1 MRRIVETFIVAS
13 LLAAC
18 GGDPPPPA
26 TNPEP
31 QPAPTTSAVPTT
43 EPAPT
48 ATTPAPQPTTPPEPP
63 KPPPAPALKDTLGEI
78 KSIDVAAGKT
88 KKPEITKAADV
99 DAVLKAIGLDQTAEG
114 ALRKCP
120 DDLTLSLKDKDKK
133 VKGMVG
139 LCNVEG
145 LGPEFWTEGGERK
158 GIKVSDEAGLR
169 KVLKLAA
176 PKAPKAATT
185 APPPAGTAKP
195 KK

>member
-1 MRRIVETFIVAS
+1 MRRIVETFVVAS

-18 GGDPPPPA
+18 GGEPKPV

-31 QPAPTTSAVPTT
+31 QPVPTTSASTPTEPVPTAT
-43 EPAPT
+43 ATAAPT
-48 ATTPAPQPTTPPEPP
+48 ATTPPEPP

-133 VKGMVG
+133 VKGMIG
-139 LCNVEG
+139 LCNAEG

-169 KVLKLAA
+169 KILKLAA
-176 PKAPKAATT
+176 PKAAK
-185 APPPAGTAKP
+185 PPAPAGTAKP

>member
-1 MRRIVETFIVAS
+1 MRKLVETFIVAS

-31 QPAPTTSAVPTT
+31 QPAVTTPAVPTT
-43 EPAPT
+43 DPAPT
-48 ATTPAPQPTTPPEPP
+48 ATTPAPQPTTPEPP

-99 DAVLKAIGLDQTAEG
+99 DAVLKAIGLDQSAEG
-114 ALRKCP
+114 VLRKCP

-176 PKAPKAATT
+176 PKAPKPAT
-185 APPPAGTAKP
+185 AQP